1 MFVFFT
7 MNLMKNTHHRGFTN
21 LPPILLE
28 PGGDVLVTSIVR
40 TDWGDGWVGGWWVE
54 GVRDDYDLI
63 CFPTLQ
69 QWWG

>member
-28 PGGDVLVTSIVR
+28 PGGDVLVTSIVK
-40 TDWGDGWVGGWWVE
+40 TGQVDSWVGGRMVG
-54 GVRDDYDLI
+54 GVVI
-63 CFPTLQ
+63 MI
-69 QWWG
+69 

>member
-28 PGGDVLVTSIVR
+28 PGGDVLATSIVR
-40 TDWGDGWVGGWWVE
+40 TGQGDSWVGGRMVE
-54 GVRDDYDLI
+54 GVI
-63 CFPTLQ
+63 MI
-69 QWWG
+69 